1 MRLTGESARA
11 KELYEEGEFIL
22 AKTDL
27 TMAATPKQLYDRWQ
41 RAVKK
46 GYKQKINIDEYWEGL
61 IIGTAIDLKEKIK
74 KTSSID
80 KRNRLVA
87 RWRED
92 FDAYLLRSDC
102 SLKIQQLLE
111 NKTSE
116 LKDIAKINYIAIE
129 EIQSNRLQEKQ
140 NVFIR

>member
-11 KELYEEGEFIL
+11 KELFEEGEFIL

-61 IIGTAIDLKEKIK
+61 IIGTAIDLKE
-74 KTSSID
+74 
-80 KRNRLVA
+80 RRRQA
-87 RWRED
+87 
-92 FDAYLLRSDC
+92 
-102 SLKIQQLLE
+102 
-111 NKTSE
+111 
-116 LKDIAKINYIAIE
+116 
-129 EIQSNRLQEKQ
+129 
-140 NVFIR
+140 

>member
-1 MRLTGESARA
+1 MESLLRFSCLSLT
-11 KELYEEGEFIL
+11 KELFEEGEFIL

-92 FDAYLLRSDC
+92 FDAYLLKSDC

-116 LKDIAKINYIAIE
+116 LKDVAKINYIAIE
-129 EIQSNRLQEKQ
+129 EI
-140 NVFIR
+140 

>member
-1 MRLTGESARA
+1 
-11 KELYEEGEFIL
+11 
-22 AKTDL
+22 
-27 TMAATPKQLYDRWQ
+27 MAATPKQLYDRLQ

-61 IIGTAIDLKEKIK
+61 IIGTAIDLKERIK

-92 FDAYLLRSDC
+92 FDAYLLKSDC

-116 LKDIAKINYIAIE
+116 LKDVAKINYIAIE
-129 EIQSNRLQEKQ
+129 EI
-140 NVFIR
+140 

>member
-1 MRLTGESARA
+1 
-11 KELYEEGEFIL
+11 
-22 AKTDL
+22 
-27 TMAATPKQLYDRWQ
+27 MATTPKQLYDRWQ

-87 RWRED
+87 RWREN
-92 FDAYLLRSDC
+92 FDAYLLKSDC

-116 LKDIAKINYIAIE
+116 LKDIAKINYIAIK
-129 EIQSNRLQEKQ
+129 EI
-140 NVFIR
+140 

>member
-11 KELYEEGEFIL
+11 KELFEEGEFIL

-61 IIGTAIDLKEKIK
+61 IIGTAIDLKERIK

-92 FDAYLLRSDC
+92 FDAYLLKSDC
-102 SLKIQQLLE
+102 SFKYSNYWKIRPR
-111 NKTSE
+111 S
-116 LKDIAKINYIAIE
+116 
-129 EIQSNRLQEKQ
+129 
-140 NVFIR
+140 

>member
-11 KELYEEGEFIL
+11 KELFEEGEFIL

-61 IIGTAIDLKEKIK
+61 IIGTAIDLKERIK

-92 FDAYLLRSDC
+92 FDADC

-116 LKDIAKINYIAIE
+116 LKDVAKINYIAIE
-129 EIQSNRLQEKQ
+129 EI
-140 NVFIR
+140 

>member
-11 KELYEEGEFIL
+11 KELFEEGEFIL

-27 TMAATPKQLYDRWQ
+27 TRAATPKQLYDRWQ

-61 IIGTAIDLKEKIK
+61 IIGTAIDLKERIK

-92 FDAYLLRSDC
+92 FDAYLLKSDC

-116 LKDIAKINYIAIE
+116 LKDVAKINYIAIE
-129 EIQSNRLQEKQ
+129 EI
-140 NVFIR
+140 

>member
-1 MRLTGESARA
+1 MCIR
-11 KELYEEGEFIL
+11 
-22 AKTDL
+22 
-27 TMAATPKQLYDRWQ
+27 DRWQ

-61 IIGTAIDLKEKIK
+61 IIGTAIDLKERIK

-92 FDAYLLRSDC
+92 FDAYLLKSDC

-116 LKDIAKINYIAIE
+116 LKDVAKINYIAIE
-129 EIQSNRLQEKQ
+129 EI
-140 NVFIR
+140 

>member
-11 KELYEEGEFIL
+11 KELFEEGEFIL
-22 AKTDL
+22 AKKDL

-92 FDAYLLRSDC
+92 FDAYLLKSDC

-116 LKDIAKINYIAIE
+116 LKDVAKINYIAIE
-129 EIQSNRLQEKQ
+129 EI
-140 NVFIR
+140 

>member
-11 KELYEEGEFIL
+11 KELFEEGEFIL
-22 AKTDL
+22 VKTDL
-27 TMAATPKQLYDRWQ
+27 TMAATPKQRYDRWQ

-92 FDAYLLRSDC
+92 FDAYLLKSDC

-116 LKDIAKINYIAIE
+116 LKDVAKINYIAIE
-129 EIQSNRLQEKQ
+129 EI
-140 NVFIR
+140 

>member
-1 MRLTGESARA
+1 
-11 KELYEEGEFIL
+11 
-22 AKTDL
+22 
-27 TMAATPKQLYDRWQ
+27 MAATPKQLYDRWQ

-92 FDAYLLRSDC
+92 FDAYLLKSDC

-116 LKDIAKINYIAIE
+116 LKDVAKINYIAIE
-129 EIQSNRLQEKQ
+129 EI
-140 NVFIR
+140 

>member
-1 MRLTGESARA
+1 M
-11 KELYEEGEFIL
+11 
-22 AKTDL
+22 
-27 TMAATPKQLYDRWQ
+27 
-41 RAVKK
+41 KK

-61 IIGTAIDLKEKIK
+61 IIGTAIDLKERIK

-92 FDAYLLRSDC
+92 FDAYLLKSDC

-116 LKDIAKINYIAIE
+116 LKDVAKINYIAIE
-129 EIQSNRLQEKQ
+129 EI
-140 NVFIR
+140 

>member
-11 KELYEEGEFIL
+11 KELFEEGEFIL

-61 IIGTAIDLKEKIK
+61 IIAILMPV
-74 KTSSID
+74 
-80 KRNRLVA
+80 KRELRLRGMRFPNWVQL
-87 RWRED
+87 WRLA
-92 FDAYLLRSDC
+92 FSRN
-102 SLKIQQLLE
+102 I
-111 NKTSE
+111 TG
-116 LKDIAKINYIAIE
+116 
-129 EIQSNRLQEKQ
+129 
-140 NVFIR
+140 

>member
-1 MRLTGESARA
+1 
-11 KELYEEGEFIL
+11 
-22 AKTDL
+22 
-27 TMAATPKQLYDRWQ
+27 MAATPKQLYDRWQ

-46 GYKQKINIDEYWEGL
+46 GYKQRINIDEYWEGL
-61 IIGTAIDLKEKIK
+61 IIGTAIDLKERIK

-92 FDAYLLRSDC
+92 FDAYLLKSDC

-116 LKDIAKINYIAIE
+116 LKDVAKINYIAIE
-129 EIQSNRLQEKQ
+129 EI
-140 NVFIR
+140 

>member
-1 MRLTGESARA
+1 
-11 KELYEEGEFIL
+11 
-22 AKTDL
+22 
-27 TMAATPKQLYDRWQ
+27 MAATPKQLYDRWQ

-61 IIGTAIDLKEKIK
+61 IIGTAIDLKERIK

-92 FDAYLLRSDC
+92 FDAYLLKSDC

-116 LKDIAKINYIAIE
+116 LKDVAKINYIAIE
-129 EIQSNRLQEKQ
+129 EI
-140 NVFIR
+140 

>member
-11 KELYEEGEFIL
+11 KELFEEGEFIL

-27 TMAATPKQLYDRWQ
+27 TMATTPKQLYDRWQ

-87 RWRED
+87 RWREN
-92 FDAYLLRSDC
+92 FDAYLLKSDC

-116 LKDIAKINYIAIE
+116 LKDIAKINYIAIK
-129 EIQSNRLQEKQ
+129 EI
-140 NVFIR
+140 

>member
-46 GYKQKINIDEYWEGL
+46 ATNKKLTLMSIGKGL
-61 IIGTAIDLKEKIK
+61 
-74 KTSSID
+74 S
-80 KRNRLVA
+80 
-87 RWRED
+87 
-92 FDAYLLRSDC
+92 
-102 SLKIQQLLE
+102 
-111 NKTSE
+111 
-116 LKDIAKINYIAIE
+116 
-129 EIQSNRLQEKQ
+129 
-140 NVFIR
+140 

>member
-11 KELYEEGEFIL
+11 KELFEEGEFIL

-61 IIGTAIDLKEKIK
+61 IIGTAIDLKERIK

-87 RWRED
+87 RWR
-92 FDAYLLRSDC
+92 
-102 SLKIQQLLE
+102 QQLLE

-116 LKDIAKINYIAIE
+116 LKDVAKINYIAIE
-129 EIQSNRLQEKQ
+129 EI
-140 NVFIR
+140 

>member
-11 KELYEEGEFIL
+11 KELFEEGEFIL

-27 TMAATPKQLYDRWQ
+27 TMAETPKQLYDRWQ

-129 EIQSNRLQEKQ
+129 EI
-140 NVFIR
+140 

>member
-11 KELYEEGEFIL
+11 KELFEEGEFIL
-22 AKTDL
+22 AKMDL

-92 FDAYLLRSDC
+92 FDAYLLKSDC

-116 LKDIAKINYIAIE
+116 LKDVAKINYIAIE
-129 EIQSNRLQEKQ
+129 EI
-140 NVFIR
+140 

>member
-11 KELYEEGEFIL
+11 KELFEEGEFIL

-61 IIGTAIDLKEKIK
+61 IIGTAIDLKERIK
-74 KTSSID
+74 KTSSICSE
-80 KRNRLVA
+80 KAAGKGRTEGSTCQNA
-87 RWRED
+87 RGSQTGEG
-92 FDAYLLRSDC
+92 
-102 SLKIQQLLE
+102 
-111 NKTSE
+111 N
-116 LKDIAKINYIAIE
+116 
-129 EIQSNRLQEKQ
+129 
-140 NVFIR
+140 

>member
-11 KELYEEGEFIL
+11 KELFEEGEFIL

-61 IIGTAIDLKEKIK
+61 IIGTAIDLKERIK

-92 FDAYLLRSDC
+92 FDAYLLKSDC

-116 LKDIAKINYIAIE
+116 LKDVAKINFIAIE
-129 EIQSNRLQEKQ
+129 EI
-140 NVFIR
+140 